1 MARITMEKALAA
13 TGVGLIDLAGEKY
26 LANKKVGP
34 LSGSDALKLG
44 IAGASFIV
52 NYFDYEREFS
62 EAAFYASLPGVVKAV
77 ANIAGMTTQKVQKV
91 PVVVEK
97 VVAPTPAPAPA
108 PAKAPKPT
116 VGAPVPP

>member
-13 TGVGLIDLAGEKY
+13 AGVGLIDLAGEKY
-26 LANKKVGP
+26 LADKKVGP

-44 IAGASFIV
+44 IAGASFLI

-62 EAAFYASLPGVVKAV
+62 EAAFYASLPGVVKAT
-77 ANIAGMTTQKVQKV
+77 ANIAGITTQKVQKV

-97 VVAPTPAPAPA
+97 VVTPAPA